1 MQRVSQASVLLDR
14 NNLDIEGRPLLAGDS
29 LSKMG
34 FIFIIEEVHD
44 TGSPIFRSTAT
55 MEENH
60 NDWKVDR

>member
-44 TGSPIFRSTAT
+44 HELLCISSTVVAQ
-55 MEENH
+55 
-60 NDWKVDR
+60 DRK